1 MAEKVYRSHS
11 PGLRLTGVAGPV
23 VRFVAEGPD
32 EVDVLRRRG
41 RVPAHSG
48 EPHRPLNR
56 GTFRTSDAAVIA
68 ELEASPSFGNLFWLE
83 GTR

>member
-11 PGLRLTGVAGPV
+11 PGLRLTGVAGRV
-23 VRFVAEGPD
+23 VQFVAEGVN

-41 RVPAHSG
+41 RVPRHSG
-48 EPHRPLNR
+48 EPHWSLNR
-56 GTFRTSDAAVIA
+56 GMFRTSDAAVIA
-68 ELEASPSFGNLFWLE
+68 ELEASPSFGSLFWLE